1 MQKTPFVLPTVF
13 ALLTD
18 FGLHDNYVGVLKGV
32 ILSITPQAHLIDITH
47 NVPPQDITAGA
58 WVLGT
63 SYRYFPPG
71 TIYVCVVD
79 PGVGSVRRPIA
90 VCAGDWFFVGP
101 DNGLLS
107 YVLTE
112 QTIYEAVVLSNPAYH
127 LPQVSKTFQGRDIF
141 APVAAHLARGIA
153 LRDLG
158 APLDPSSLRL
168 LGLKHASRQE
178 GRIEGHMVYID
189 YFGNLITNI
198 PASMVSDLFNCA
210 AVQLTFSSQEMIVTE
225 RRCFFADNSTRDES
239 ATRPFIYVDSADY
252 IGVAI
257 QNGNAAA
264 TLGVQIGNA
273 VTLVLSTD

>member
-1 MQKTPFVLPTVF
+1 MPKNPFLPSSVF

-18 FGLHDNYVGVLKGV
+18 FGLCDNYVGVLKGV
-32 ILSITPQAHLIDITH
+32 IINITPQAYLIDITH
-47 NVPPQDITAGA
+47 NIPPQDIAAGA

-107 YVLTE
+107 YVLAT
-112 QTIYEAVVLSNPAYH
+112 QTIYEAVLLSNPAYH

-141 APVAAHLARGIA
+141 APVAAHLARGIT
-153 LRDLG
+153 LRDFG

-168 LGLKHASRQE
+168 LDLKYASRQE
-178 GRIEGHMVYID
+178 GRIEGHIVYID
-189 YFGNLITNI
+189 HFGNLIT
-198 PASMVSDLFNCA
+198 
-210 AVQLTFSSQEMIVTE
+210 
-225 RRCFFADNSTRDES
+225 
-239 ATRPFIYVDSADY
+239 
-252 IGVAI
+252 
-257 QNGNAAA
+257 
-264 TLGVQIGNA
+264 
-273 VTLVLSTD
+273 